1 MEIFTNLKPV
11 MMLSVSLL
19 VCVAGAAQDFH
30 YVQAVA
36 SPLNINPGLV
46 GGFDG
51 NDRFSFNFRRQWG
64 SIPVP
69 FLQVS
74 GAFDHRFVDKKGK
87 FLPWSGGVVLNYD
100 RTGDAQLSFTQIGL
114 NAGYSL
120 PIFPKK
126 GAMLTVAV
134 AGSGIQRS
142 FDTAN
147 LRWDDQYTLKD
158 GYAENI
164 STGERFSSSSRVL
177 GDVSAGFN
185 LHFPYG
191 KGRTAFN
198 FGVGGFHLN
207 QPRKNFFDEKPAN
220 LNARLSARL
229 AGAVQMSQ
237 YFDLTFSLDGQVQ
250 SVFRQG
256 LIGVGGLYH
265 LSTKKTKELAV
276 QLAAFYRSGDA
287 VIPMA
292 ALHFTAWQVY
302 FSYDIT
308 LSSLTSATKHRGGP
322 ELSVVYII
330 KQVPKVP
337 FCKTCPIQM

>member
-1 MEIFTNLKPV
+1 MATRNISTENQGSPLQKSTMEIFTNLKPV

-74 GAFDHRFVDKKGK
+74 
-87 FLPWSGGVVLNYD
+87 D